1 MKNYKDPWDRESSKT
16 ISKEIEEELL
26 RRKKDE
32 VSKSRTGIK
41 NTYSK
46 SNFEWP
52 YEIVEDTWKDVFDIL
67 FTNLTESEVLKKWES
82 FKLDEDYTLKKM
94 FVRSSCWKN
103 IIKWNRLQKHWVNL
117 PRIEVVKKIIKE
129 PKADFLYDSNWQK
142 THKLNRLYDSY
153 RIIEEVS

>member
-46 SNFEWP
+46 SNFE
-52 YEIVEDTWKDVFDIL
+52 
-67 FTNLTESEVLKKWES
+67 
-82 FKLDEDYTLKKM
+82 
-94 FVRSSCWKN
+94 
-103 IIKWNRLQKHWVNL
+103 
-117 PRIEVVKKIIKE
+117 
-129 PKADFLYDSNWQK
+129 
-142 THKLNRLYDSY
+142 
-153 RIIEEVS
+153 